1 MILVCKIFCDH
12 TAISQMTSSSFI
24 CKSKSFLKF
33 SSKYTLNVAMKIYIF
48 ITDSNFNEKTPS
60 FTFSTFATQTLSMG
74 QIFTASGI
82 KTCSCE
88 KIFKWNVHHK
98 DFFFFFSFSLTNNIK
113 LYPVCVLQNSTG
125 CMEYINTC
133 LYVIKN
139 SKFPFK
145 QGLQSV
151 H

>member
-1 MILVCKIFCDH
+1 
-12 TAISQMTSSSFI
+12 
-24 CKSKSFLKF
+24 
-33 SSKYTLNVAMKIYIF
+33 MKIYIF
-48 ITDSNFNEKTPS
+48 ITDSNFTEKTPS
-60 FTFSTFATQTLSMG
+60 FTFPTFATQTLSMG
-74 QIFTASGI
+74 QIFITSGI
-82 KTCSCE
+82 KTCSYK
-88 KIFKWNVHHK
+88 KIFKWNMHHK
-98 DFFFFFSFSLTNNIK
+98 DFFLFFTLSNNIK
-113 LYPVCVLQNSTG
+113 LYPVCVLQNCTG